1 MREVA
6 AVLPRREQWKDL
18 AVDVTL
24 RLVGNDLDENDRDHN
39 QLWKELQY
47 IKRLLIGILISTTTA
62 SILLAINLV
71 TGSLG

>member
-24 RLVGNDLDENDRDHN
+24 HLVGNDLDENDRDHN
-39 QLWKELQY
+39 QLWKELQG
-47 IKRLLIGILISTTTA
+47 IKKLLIGILISTTTA